1 MKDFMLSV
9 RVQSDLVEEIEKAA
23 ELAGVSRSEY
33 LRQILGAAG
42 KSLATAPAASQ
53 NTPTQAEG

>member
-33 LRQILGAAG
+33 LRQILGAAVG
-42 KSLATAPAASQ
+42 R
-53 NTPTQAEG
+53 